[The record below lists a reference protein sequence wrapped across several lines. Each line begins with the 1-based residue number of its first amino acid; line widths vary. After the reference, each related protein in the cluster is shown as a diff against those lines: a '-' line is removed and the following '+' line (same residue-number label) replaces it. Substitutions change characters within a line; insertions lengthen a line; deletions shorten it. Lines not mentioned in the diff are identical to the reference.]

1 MVGTLFTPQGSSTIV
16 QDNNTDLMFKVSR
29 CAFSASTGTIQYS
42 NLLNCQNRQVIKIY
56 APEVVP
62 TDCSVSRTLQS
73 SVGGSVLFGNNESVY
88 MQTLFGANPS
98 VTYSLNRGVAN
109 TVSPL
114 IDIQAQ
120 YGTSVQMYGGLGA
133 SNYVSRAVELPE
145 NIASDGIAVFVN
157 ANIPSGSSVKAYYR
171 VASVGETNIFG
182 KTWQPLTQ
190 VSTPFI
196 STSEIDYREMVF
208 RTTAPVSPTFK
219 IYQVRL

>member
-1 MVGTLFTPQGSSTIV
+1 
-16 QDNNTDLMFKVSR
+16 
-29 CAFSASTGTIQYS
+29 
-42 NLLNCQNRQVIKIY
+42 
-56 APEVVP
+56 
-62 TDCSVSRTLQS
+62 
-73 SVGGSVLFGNNESVY
+73 
-88 MQTLFGANPS
+88 
-98 VTYSLNRGVAN
+98 
-109 TVSPL
+109 
-114 IDIQAQ
+114 
-120 YGTSVQMYGGLGA
+120 MYGGLGA

-190 VSTPFI
+190 VSTPFT

-219 IYQVRL
+219 IYQVRLELSSSSSTPTYYQTPAVRSVRSVSFINP